1 MGIEVNIKHLAAT
14 PVGMKVRCESE
25 LIKIDNRALTFTV
38 KAYDEK
44 GLIGEGVHQ
53 RFIVQR
59 EKFQKKA
66 NEKLM

>member
-1 MGIEVNIKHLAAT
+1 
-14 PVGMKVRCESE
+14 MKVRCESE
-25 LIKIDNRALTFTV
+25 LIKIENRALTFTV